1 MMTDKQYKDFVK
13 RIEDAKKKGD
23 QEKARELN
31 KELWDRL
38 SEEEIF

>member
-13 RIEDAKKKGD
+13 RIEDAKKKSD

>member
-1 MMTDKQYKDFVK
+1 MMTDKQYKDFIK

-23 QEKARELN
+23 QKKARELN
-31 KELWDRL
+31 KELWDIL